1 MGSGLYSA
9 DVYNSTV
16 GLAAST
22 GADTFAHSTHVLR
35 STPREEWK
43 AHQTLDPE
51 DIGLRESRDSDEHPT
66 SVPIVVIFDV
76 TGSMQTVPRQLQL
89 ELPKLL
95 ETIQLGGYVEHP
107 QILFGAVGDAYSD
120 QIPLQVAQFESDNRM
135 DEHLGNIVLEGGG
148 GGGNH
153 ESYELAFY
161 FLARHTV
168 HDNWEKRQQKGYA
181 FIIGDEK
188 SYTEVNPAHVSKVFG
203 DDLSQAIDIAEIIK
217 EAQETWE
224 VFFVQPGNTGYWTDT
239 SNETFWRDLL
249 GQNYLRVE
257 NPAEVGEVIA
267 KQAGAIESTH

>member
-9 DVYNSTV
+9 DVYASTV
-16 GLAAST
+16 GATRSK
-22 GADTFAHSTHVLR
+22 GGDTFAYSTTVTR
-35 STPREEWK
+35 DTPRSEWK

-51 DIGLRESRDSDEHPT
+51 DIGLRESRDSDEHPNT
-66 SVPIVVIFDV
+66 VPIVVIFDV
-76 TGSMQTVPRQLQL
+76 TGSMARVPRQLQV

-95 ETIQLGGYVEHP
+95 ETISLGGYVTDP

-120 QIPLQVAQFESDNRM
+120 RVPLQVAQFESDNRM
-135 DEHLGNIVLEGGG
+135 DEHLANIVLEQGG

-161 FLARHTV
+161 FLARHTA
-168 HDNWEKRQQKGYA
+168 HDNWEKRGQKGYA

-188 SYTEVNPAHVSKVFG
+188 SYTEVAPGQVANVFG
-203 DDLSQAIDIAEIIK
+203 DDISQAIPIKDIIT

-224 VFFVQPGNTGYWTDT
+224 VFFVQPGETGYWSDP
-239 SNETFWRDLL
+239 SNETFWRDLF

-257 NPAEVGEVIA
+257 NPADVGEVIA

>member
-9 DVYNSTV
+9 DVY
-16 GLAAST
+16 AST
-22 GADTFAHSTHVLR
+22 IGATRAAGGDTFAYSTSTLTG
-35 STPREEWK
+35 TPRSEWK
-43 AHQTLDPE
+43 AHQTLDP
-51 DIGLRESRDSDEHPT
+51 DGIDKRESRDSDEHPT
-66 SVPIVVIFDV
+66 SVPIAVIFDV
-76 TGSMQTVPRQLQL
+76 TGSMSRVPRQLQV

-95 ETIQLGGYVEHP
+95 ETVTLGGYVEHP

-120 QIPLQVAQFESDNRM
+120 RIPLQVGQFESDNRM
-135 DEHLGNIVLEGGG
+135 DEHLANIVLEGGG

-181 FIIGDEK
+181 FIIGDEQ
-188 SYTEVNPAHVSKVFG
+188 SYTRVDPGQVANVFG
-203 DDLSQAIDIAEIIK
+203 DTISQAIDLADIVK

-224 VFFVQPGNTGYWTDT
+224 VFFVQPGETSYWNDK

-257 NPAEVGEVIA
+257 NPADVGEVIA
-267 KQAGAIESTH
+267 KQAGAIEATH

>member
-9 DVYNSTV
+9 DVYHSTV
-16 GLAAST
+16 GATRAA
-22 GADTFAHSTHVLR
+22 GGDTFAHSTFTLN
-35 STPREEWK
+35 STPRHEWK

-66 SVPIVVIFDV
+66 SVPIAVLFDV
-76 TGSMQTVPRQLQL
+76 TGSMQSVPRQLQA
-89 ELPKLL
+89 ELPNLL
-95 ETIQLGGYVEHP
+95 ETITLGGYVTDP
-107 QILFGAVGDAYSD
+107 QILFGAIGDAYSD
-120 QIPLQVAQFESDNRM
+120 MIALQVGQFESDNRM
-135 DEHLGNIVLEGGG
+135 DEQLGNIVLEGGG

-168 HDNWEKRQQKGYA
+168 HDNWEKRGQKGYA

-203 DDLSQAIDIAEIIK
+203 DDLPQAIGLSEIIK

-224 VFFVQPGNTGYWTDT
+224 VFYVQPGQTGYWTDK
-239 SNETFWRDLL
+239 SNEDFWRDLL

-257 NPAEVGEVIA
+257 NPADVGEVIA